1 MILIC
6 AYIFI
11 LGLILGSFFNVCI
24 YRIPKEQSI
33 SYPPSHCTNCQN
45 KIKWYDLIP
54 VLSYVILGGKCRH
67 CKEKI
72 SIRYPVIELLTAFL
86 FLAIYIKYGLSLL
99 TLKYI
104 ILASFLIII
113 GMIDFDTTDVYDITT
128 IPAIVLGIIFVL
140 YAVIQKMDWQFLV
153 LGGLVG
159 GGFIALII
167 LLTKGMGWG
176 DAEICLF
183 CGLFLGLKLTV
194 LMLFLSML
202 LGGVIGIILII
213 LKIKGRKD
221 YIPFGPFIAMATM
234 ITILY
239 GQNIIDFYIRHILWK

>member
-1 MILIC
+1 LILIC

-128 IPAIVLGIIFVL
+128 IPAIVLGIIFVV

-183 CGLFLGLKLTV
+183 CGLFLGLKLTI

-202 LGGVIGIILII
+202 LGSVIGIILII

-221 YIPFGPFIAMATM
+221 YIPFGPFIAMATL

-239 GQNIIDFYIRHILWK
+239 GQNIIDFYIRHIL

>member
-72 SIRYPVIELLTAFL
+72 SIRYPVIELITAFL
-86 FLAIYIKYGLSLL
+86 FLGIYLEYGLSIL
-99 TLKYI
+99 TVKYI
-104 ILASFLIII
+104 ILCSFLIII

-128 IPAIVLGIIFVL
+128 IPAIILGVIFVI
-140 YAVIQKMDWQFLV
+140 YAVTQKMDWQFLL

-183 CGLFLGLKLTV
+183 CGLFLGLKLTI

-202 LGGVIGIILII
+202 LGGIIGIILIVF
-213 LKIKGRKD
+213 KIKGRKD
-221 YIPFGPFIAMATM
+221 YIPFGPFIAMATL

-239 GQNIIDFYIRHILWK
+239 GQNIIDFYIRHIL

>member
-239 GQNIIDFYIRHILWK
+239 GQNIIDFYIRHIL